1 MAETYHLRAV
11 PAELSECVVKTS
23 VLEEVP
29 HINNHLIIMGKGVS
43 NLYDLIRPLRA
54 KYLGVCACVC
64 VCACIYVDLEVSLVN
79 HKIFFVVA

>member
-1 MAETYHLRAV
+1 MAETYHLRAA
-11 PAELSECVVKTS
+11 PAELSDCTVKTS

-54 KYLGVCACVC
+54 KYLGGLLWAREWADGHACRQ
-64 VCACIYVDLEVSLVN
+64 
-79 HKIFFVVA
+79 F